1 MRYRILDA
9 DGDYQLGKGQQYFTY
24 GVYAVA
30 QAIKTRLLLLK
41 GEWWE
46 NTEEG
51 LPLFQE
57 ILGKQGTSD
66 NLYITD
72 TLIKERII
80 GTPNVIDI
88 IDFNSEFNSQKRRY
102 AFNCTVNTR
111 FGELYLKNQTL

>member
-9 DGDYQLGKGQQYFTY
+9 DGDYQFGKGQQHYTY

-41 GEWWE
+41 KEWWE
-46 NTEEG
+46 DLEDG
-51 LPLFQE
+51 LPLFQD
-57 ILGKQGTSD
+57 ILGKQGTKD

-80 GTPNVIDI
+80 GTPNVLNIT
-88 IDFNSEFNSQKRRY
+88 DFSSTYENRKYSFS
-102 AFNCTVNTR
+102 CTVNTK
-111 FGELYLKNQTL
+111 FGELKLTNQTI